1 MSTVKFGER
10 PFETELIIFDK
21 DGTIIDFKKTWV
33 PILEKRLEIIL
44 KNIKTDFHEAKIKA
58 YTYQAFGIFNEYI
71 DPYGPFPYSTPWE
84 DEIIFGTVLYHFGVN
99 WQKAKDVARY
109 AIDEAE
115 RQLDR
120 SKYAELYNGVR
131 EVLETLRR
139 AGVLVALAT
148 ADLAEIA
155 YETLKNVGIHD
166 LFDYII
172 GADMVE
178 NDKPH
183 PDMIDKIVEALK
195 VNKAKTAMVGD
206 SITDMEMGKRANVGL
221 VVGVLEGGIA
231 SKEDLQKIG
240 DVVIDS
246 VRSIKVV

>member
-178 NDKPH
+178 NDSHIP
-183 PDMIDKIVEALK
+183 I
-195 VNKAKTAMVGD
+195 
-206 SITDMEMGKRANVGL
+206 
-221 VVGVLEGGIA
+221 
-231 SKEDLQKIG
+231 
-240 DVVIDS
+240 
-246 VRSIKVV
+246 